1 MRLGRQHKCIC
12 TVGASRQA
20 KAVVA
25 KVYRTTQR
33 ISTRFRYMNYRA
45 SALPPELQEAYDDL
59 VENWRKILLIRWPDA
74 PAQIEAAT
82 AIAGHPLSPQEIW
95 EVVRTVRSAKLDH

>member
-1 MRLGRQHKCIC
+1 MLRRPHKRMRAKSALRQSNAI
-12 TVGASRQA
+12 
-20 KAVVA
+20 VA
-25 KVYRTTQR
+25 KVCRTTQR

-95 EVVRTVRSAKLDH
+95 EVVRTVPTAKLDD

>member
-1 MRLGRQHKCIC
+1 MLDRQHKRIC
-12 TVGASRQA
+12 TESALRQA

-25 KVYRTTQR
+25 KVCRTAQR
-33 ISTRFRYMNYRA
+33 VSTRLRYMNYRA
-45 SALPPELQEAYDDL
+45 SALPPELQDAYDDL

-95 EVVRTVRSAKLDH
+95 KVVRTVAPAKLDH

>member
-25 KVYRTTQR
+25 KVCRTTQR

-95 EVVRTVRSAKLDH
+95 KVVRTVAPAKLDH

>member
-1 MRLGRQHKCIC
+1 MLGRKRKRIRREI
-12 TVGASRQA
+12 ARRKA

-25 KVYRTTQR
+25 KVCRTTQR

-59 VENWRKILLIRWPDA
+59 VENWRKILLIHWPDA

-95 EVVRTVRSAKLDH
+95 EVVRALPSAKLDH